1 MFIFSLATKLKMLV
15 RDIECNMGADEY
27 VEWIA
32 YYQLQNDE
40 FKANLEQKM
49 LDERPDTERF
59 ASIKSFLRT
68 ISGKKPSG
76 K

>member
-1 MFIFSLATKLKMLV
+1 MLEDILATKLKMLV

-40 FKANLEQKM
+40 FKGDAPSE
-49 LDERPDTERF
+49 DT
-59 ASIKSFLRT
+59 S
-68 ISGKKPSG
+68 
-76 K
+76 